1 MKGKSTTSERV
12 AEVKKSLTWSNSLN
26 VLAVAPT
33 GPAATIAG
41 ACKSLLKIESPTFL
55 STNSPA

>member
-1 MKGKSTTSERV
+1 MSDNV
-12 AEVKKSLTWSNSLN
+12 AEVKKSLTESNSLK

-33 GPAATIAG
+33 GPVTTAVG
-41 ACKSLLKIESPTFL
+41 ASNNLLKIVSPTFL